1 MNIQVK
7 KLDKA
12 NELTKKVNDILVDSS
27 ERLSEEMKR
36 IIRNL
41 DNHWRRKDV
50 TIHINNWIDQYEG
63 FSAYFDGIA
72 VFLIS
77 FKNTL

>member
-27 ERLSEEMKR
+27 ERLSEEIEKNLFIKKNIMMLTMV
-36 IIRNL
+36 II
-41 DNHWRRKDV
+41 
-50 TIHINNWIDQYEG
+50 
-63 FSAYFDGIA
+63 
-72 VFLIS
+72 
-77 FKNTL
+77 